1 MEEKNSTIDKKALQL
16 LLEFI
21 KFVLSFLLLLVFWK
35 KIDNVV
41 FLMIMHLVI
50 LIYNVKK
57 VVLFH
62 NLGKEIYAIYKLY
75 DLFNLILYSKS
86 ACQIL
91 IYSRLTFLVY
101 L

>member
-1 MEEKNSTIDKKALQL
+1 VEEKNSTIDKKALQL

-41 FLMIMHLVI
+41 FLMIMHLAI

-62 NLGKEIYAIYKLY
+62 NLGKEIYAIYKSSMTY
-75 DLFNLILYSKS
+75 LI
-86 ACQIL
+86 
-91 IYSRLTFLVY
+91 
-101 L
+101 